1 MDQKIDERVLAFKR
15 KRGAI
20 YFSVFVILIIL
31 GIILKRVYSLPE
43 YMMLF
48 HGPAAVFLILAGL
61 DFTFE
66 QRLIYIQKIA
76 AGVIRR

>member
-1 MDQKIDERVLAFKR
+1 MDQKINERVLAFKR

-20 YFSVFVILIIL
+20 YFSVFAVLIVI
-31 GIILKRVYSLPE
+31 GIVLKRVYNLPE

-66 QRLIYIQKIA
+66 QRLIYVNKITA
-76 AGVIRR
+76 IKLK